1 MVQHDGL
8 SSDCSFSKR
17 LFEQGVEKLT
27 RSEDLFEKA
36 KRVMPGGVNSPV
48 RAFQPYP
55 FFAERARG
63 SHIFDVDGKEY
74 IDYCLAYGPLILGH
88 AHPKIVEAVRA
99 QLENGSLYGT
109 PTEQE
114 VELAELIRTV
124 VHSAEMVRLVN
135 TGGEATM
142 SAIRAARGYTGKK
155 KIMKFEGCYHGAHD
169 YVLVKAGSGAT
180 TFGMP
185 TSLGI
190 PEETTR
196 NTIVVPFND
205 VKRFEK
211 AVKENKEDLA
221 AVIVEPV
228 IGNIGLVLPKNGFL
242 ETLREITE
250 NYGIVLIFD
259 EIITGFRMELGGAQE
274 YYGVTPD
281 MTTLGKALGGGFPL
295 AAFVGKQEI
304 MKTIAPTGKVYQAGT
319 YSGNPVSVTASLAT
333 LNLLRNSGKEFYAKM
348 ERNCEAIVNTLKKT
362 ISECDLKVQVN
373 HLASM
378 FQIFFTETP
387 VYDYATVKTSD
398 ANKFMVYQK
407 KLLEKGIFVP
417 PSQFETCFLS
427 AAHSAEDIDKTVAR
441 FISVLKTMEN

>member
-1 MVQHDGL
+1 L
-8 SSDCSFSKR
+8 FERAKR
-17 LFEQGVEKLT
+17 LI
-27 RSEDLFEKA
+27 
-36 KRVMPGGVNSPV
+36 PGGVNSPV

-55 FFAERARG
+55 FFAERAKG
-63 SHIFDVDGKEY
+63 SRIFDVDGRKY

-88 AHPKIVEAVRA
+88 AHPKIVEAVSV

-114 VELAELIRTV
+114 VELAELICSV
-124 VHSAEMVRLVN
+124 VPSAEMVRLVS

-155 KIMKFEGCYHGAHD
+155 KIIKFEGCYHGAHD

-205 VKRFEK
+205 AEKFEK
-211 AVKENKEDLA
+211 AAKENKDELA

-228 IGNIGLVLPKNGFL
+228 IGNIGLVLPKEGFL
-242 ETLREITE
+242 ETIREITQS
-250 NYGIVLIFD
+250 YGVVLVFD
-259 EIITGFRMELGGAQE
+259 EIITGFRLALGGAQE

-281 MTTLGKALGGGFPL
+281 MTTLGKILGGGFPM
-295 AAFVGKQEI
+295 AAFAGKEEI
-304 MKTIAPTGKVYQAGT
+304 MKLIAPTGKVYQAGT
-319 YSGNPVSVTASLAT
+319 YSGNPVSVTAGMAT
-333 LNLLRNSGKEFYAKM
+333 LKFLCDSGKEFYAKM
-348 ERNCEAIVNTLKKT
+348 KSNCEAIITPLKKT
-362 ISECDLKVQVN
+362 ILDWNLKVQVN

-378 FQIFFTETP
+378 FQLFFTETP
-387 VYDYATVKTSD
+387 IYDYTTVKTAD
-398 ANKFMVYQK
+398 NATFMRYHA
-407 KLLEKGIFVP
+407 KLLEKGVFIP

-427 AAHSAEDIDKTVAR
+427 SEHSVQDLEKTATAATDILLEMHSNEK
-441 FISVLKTMEN
+441 L

>member
-1 MVQHDGL
+1 L
-8 SSDCSFSKR
+8 SFSKR

-27 RSEDLFEKA
+27 RSEKLFKKA
-36 KRVMPGGVNSPV
+36 KKLVPGGVNSPV

-55 FFAERARG
+55 FFTQTAKG
-63 SHIFDVDGKEY
+63 SRLFDVDGKKY
-74 IDYCLAYGPLILGH
+74 IDYCMGYGPLILGH

-99 QLENGSLYGT
+99 QLEQGSLFGT
-109 PTEQE
+109 PTKQE
-114 VELAELIRTV
+114 VELAQLICKLV
-124 VHSAEMVRLVN
+124 PSAQMVRLVS

-155 KIMKFEGCYHGAHD
+155 KIIKFEGCYHGAHD

-180 TFGMP
+180 TFGIP

-196 NTIVVPFND
+196 NTIVIPFND
-205 VKRFEK
+205 AEEFEK
-211 AVKENKEDLA
+211 AVKENKNDLA

-228 IGNIGLVLPKNGFL
+228 IGNIGLVLPKDGFL
-242 ETLREITE
+242 KTLREKTE

-259 EIITGFRMELGGAQE
+259 EIITGFRLGLGGAQE

-281 MTTLGKALGGGFPL
+281 MVTLGKILGGGFPL
-295 AAFVGKQEI
+295 AAFAGKEDI
-304 MKTIAPTGKVYQAGT
+304 MKMVAPVGKVYQAGT
-319 YSGNPVSVTASLAT
+319 YNGNPISVTAGLAT
-333 LNLLRNSGKEFYAKM
+333 LEFLWHHGKEFYAKM
-348 ERNCEAIVNTLKKT
+348 ESKCEAIIKPLKKT
-362 ISECDLKVQVN
+362 ISECNLKMQVN

-398 ANKFMVYQK
+398 TNKFMTYQT
-407 KLLEKGIFVP
+407 KLLEKSIFVP

-427 AAHSAEDIDKTVAR
+427 AAHSAEDIDKTVAS